1 MNFQIICHFREGWNW
16 QRYRHRYKR
25 SEYMCVA
32 LLQRESGLHK
42 KFETFMTYKSETI
55 SAAFVIGLMM

>member
-1 MNFQIICHFREGWNW
+1 
-16 QRYRHRYKR
+16 
-25 SEYMCVA
+25 MCVA